1 MILDALLI
9 QISTSYLHKEIRK
22 NEPQLG
28 QYYIAEYASQCGY
41 NVKVKKYSTSKPILE
56 DLIALARDT
65 HARIIGFYVDSENL
79 WIIRRLLYDIKKN
92 LEHVFVVLGG
102 PQVTGNPEL
111 ALKRVPYA
119 DCAIIGEGEVPFS
132 RLLALKDFR
141 KDVLAGIPGVAFY
154 NHKQEFISSPP
165 ILADINSYKF
175 PKRHQYTLDD
185 VTFDHISTG
194 RGCVGRCAFCFEGSK
209 SNTVLRLRSVESV
222 IEEIDYVVN
231 NLKNQQYISF
241 LDDTFIIDRKRTEL
255 ICNHLITKYSGKI
268 KWFCE
273 ARVDILYKNLD
284 LIPLMISAGMSRVQ
298 LGGESGTQE
307 ILNLYNKNM
316 QLDELKEVI
325 RHLYAAGI
333 DSIYVNFI
341 VGGAK
346 ETFESFNN
354 TLELA
359 KEILHIAP
367 LCAEVGSSLFSPYVG
382 TPMYN
387 NPDKYGIK
395 IIDKNLVTG
404 PDGHTPFVETE
415 ELSRFEIMKLFKLF
429 EAEISKT
436 YFQIIER
443 ASTSQIFK
451 LYNDAKLGMA
461 TTWYEKCTMVENIHN
476 YFESILSGGFQPLT
490 QLDSA
495 ELEMSVPF
503 RTSQPVSD
511 GEFYYREVFPKKYVK
526 NSEFENIVYMLSAGK
541 LCFVEII
548 DVVLKSYPAE
558 TRSTIRDMI
567 LNVYQKFDKEHMV
580 IWKNKF

>member
-41 NVKVKKYSTSKPILE
+41 NVKVKKYSTAKPILK

-65 HARIIGFYVDSENL
+65 NARIIGFYVDSENL
-79 WIIRRLLYDIKKN
+79 WIIRRLLYDLKKN

-132 RLLALKDFR
+132 RLLALKDYGE
-141 KDVLAGIPGVAFY
+141 DVLAGIPGVAFY
-154 NHKQEFISSPP
+154 NHKQEFASSPP
-165 ILADINSYKF
+165 ILVDINSYMF
-175 PKRHQYTLDD
+175 PKRHQYALDD

-194 RGCVGRCAFCFEGSK
+194 RGCVGHCAFCFEGSK
-209 SNTVLRLRSVESV
+209 TNTVLRLRSVESV
-222 IEEIDYVVN
+222 IEEIDYVVS

-255 ICNHLITKYSGKI
+255 ICNHLITKYSGKV

-273 ARVDILYKNLD
+273 ARVDVLYKNLD

-359 KEILHIAP
+359 KEILYIAP

-436 YFQIIER
+436 YFQIIENS
-443 ASTSQIFK
+443 STSQLFK
-451 LYNDAKLGMA
+451 LYNDARIGMA
-461 TTWYEKCTMVENIHN
+461 TAWYEKCTMVENIHN
-476 YFESILSGGFQPLT
+476 YFESILSGGFQPLP

-511 GEFYYREVFPKKYVK
+511 GEFYYREIFPKKYVK
-526 NSEFENIVYMLSAGK
+526 NSEFENLVFMMSAGK
-541 LCFVEII
+541 LCFIEILNI
-548 DVVLKSYPAE
+548 ISKRFPAE
-558 TRSTIRDMI
+558 SLSSVRDKV
-567 LNVYQKFDKEHMV
+567 LNVYNQFDKEHIV
-580 IWKNKF
+580 VWKNKF

>member
-41 NVKVKKYSTSKPILE
+41 NVKVKKYSTAKPILK

-65 HARIIGFYVDSENL
+65 NARIIGFYVDSENL
-79 WIIRRLLYDIKKN
+79 WIIRRLLYDLKKN

-132 RLLALKDFR
+132 RLLALKDLG

-154 NHKQEFISSPP
+154 NHNQEFVSSPP
-165 ILADINSYKF
+165 ILVDINSYMF
-175 PKRHQYTLDD
+175 PKRHQYALDD

-194 RGCVGRCAFCFEGSK
+194 RGCVGHCAFCFEGSK
-209 SNTVLRLRSVESV
+209 TNTVLRLRSVESV
-222 IEEIDYVVN
+222 IEEIDYVVS

-273 ARVDILYKNLD
+273 ARVDVLYKNLD
-284 LIPLMISAGMSRVQ
+284 LIPLMIRAGMSRVQ

-325 RHLYAAGI
+325 KHLYAAGI

-436 YFQIIER
+436 YFQIIENS
-443 ASTSQIFK
+443 STSQLFK
-451 LYNDAKLGMA
+451 LYNDARLGMA
-461 TTWYEKCTMVENIHN
+461 TAWYEKCTMVENIHN
-476 YFESILSGGFQPLT
+476 YFESILSGGFQPLP

-511 GEFYYREVFPKKYVK
+511 GEFFYREIFPKKYVK

-548 DVVLKSYPAE
+548 DVVLKAYPGD
-558 TRSTIRDMI
+558 THSSIRDKI
-567 LNVYQKFDKEHMV
+567 LDVYQKFDKEHMV